1 MDKRQQLIQTAF
13 DLFYRHGIH
22 AVGINQIL
30 QTSGIAK
37 RTLYNHFS
45 SKDELIEAVLDY
57 RDENFYEWIASR
69 LNAVKPGYDGLNEL
83 FDALDDWINNRVE
96 LLTDFHG
103 CFFINTCAEFND
115 PKHPLHQKCQQHK
128 HRINGLIE
136 RQVIALGIHH
146 PIAGTVTE
154 SISLLKEGA
163 IAMAHVQGHL
173 SAAQKAKDMT
183 WIVLA
188 AYLSG

>member
-1 MDKRQQLIQTAF
+1 MDKRQQLIHTAF
-13 DLFYRHGIH
+13 ELFYRNGIH

-37 RTLYNHFS
+37 RTLYNHFA

-57 RDENFYEWIASR
+57 RDENFYKWLASR
-69 LNAVKPGYDGLNEL
+69 VNTVKPGYDGLNEL
-83 FDALDDWINNRVE
+83 FDALDDWINNRVD

-115 PKHPLHQKCQQHK
+115 PQHPLHQKCQQHK
-128 HRINGLIE
+128 QRINDLIE
-136 RQVIALGIHH
+136 KQVIALGINH
-146 PIAGTVTE
+146 PTAHTITE

-163 IAMAHVQGHL
+163 ITVAHVQGDL
-173 SAAQKAKDMT
+173 SAAQKAKGMA

-188 AYLSG
+188 AYLS

>member
-13 DLFYRHGIH
+13 ELFYQHGIH

-30 QTSGIAK
+30 QTAGVAK
-37 RTLYNHFS
+37 KTLYNHFA
-45 SKDELIEAVLDY
+45 SKDELIQAVVDY
-57 RDENFYEWIASR
+57 RDENFYNWLASR
-69 LNAVKPGYDGLNEL
+69 VEQVKPGYDGLNEL
-83 FDALDDWINNRVE
+83 FEAVDDWINDRVS

-115 PKHPLHQKCQQHK
+115 PHHPLHQQCQQHK
-128 HRINGLIE
+128 NRVNGLIK
-136 RQVIALGIHH
+136 RQIRALGISESA
-146 PIAGTVTE
+146 IDYVTE

-163 IAMAHVQGHL
+163 IVMAQVQGDLKSAEKAKAMA
-173 SAAQKAKDMT
+173 

-188 AYLSG
+188 AYLS

>member
-13 DLFYRHGIH
+13 ELFYEHGIH

-30 QTSGIAK
+30 QTAGVAK
-37 RTLYNHFS
+37 KTLYNHFA
-45 SKDELIEAVLDY
+45 SKDELIQAVVDY
-57 RDENFYEWIASR
+57 RDENFYNWLASR
-69 LNAVKPGYDGLNEL
+69 VDQVKPGYDGLNEL
-83 FDALDDWINNRVE
+83 FDAVDDWINNKVS

-115 PKHPLHQKCQQHK
+115 PHHPLHQQCQQHK
-128 HRINGLIE
+128 NRVNRLIE
-136 RQVIALGIHH
+136 RQIRALGISESA
-146 PIAGTVTE
+146 IDYVTE

-163 IAMAHVQGHL
+163 IVMAHVQGDL
-173 SAAQKAKDMT
+173 NSAEKAKAMA

-188 AYLSG
+188 AYLS

>member
-1 MDKRQQLIQTAF
+1 MN
-13 DLFYRHGIH
+13 YRNGIH

-37 RTLYNHFS
+37 RTLYNHFA

-57 RDENFYEWIASR
+57 RDENFYDWLASR
-69 LNAVKPGYDGLNEL
+69 VNTVKPGYDGLNEL
-83 FDALDDWINNRVE
+83 FDALDDWIHNRVE

-115 PKHPLHQKCQQHK
+115 PQHPLHQKCQQHK
-128 HRINGLIE
+128 QRINSLIE
-136 RQVIALGIHH
+136 EQVIALGINH
-146 PIAGTVTE
+146 PTAHTITE

-163 IAMAHVQGHL
+163 ITVAQVQGDL
-173 SAAQKAKDMT
+173 SAAQKARDMT

-188 AYLSG
+188 AYLS